1 MNKVYTMKRNLPSV
15 CIGLVIGTV
24 LPIVL
29 FLVLAV
35 VDGVI
40 INVAYS
46 RFGTDIGLAISQLY
60 TLLIPV
66 EIISLLFL
74 AKFNK
79 TLTVAALPTAIIVT
93 AYVSY
98 VTAKFVPFA
107 PG

>member
-1 MNKVYTMKRNLPSV
+1 MPNASTTRIALNI
-15 CIGLVIGTV
+15 CIGLVVGAV
-24 LPIVL
+24 LPIAL

-35 VDGVI
+35 VDSVV

-46 RFGTDIGLAISQLY
+46 RFDTDIGLAISQLY
-60 TLLIPV
+60 VLLIPV
-66 EIISLLFL
+66 ETISLLFL

-79 TLTVAALPTAIIVT
+79 TLVVAALPTAIIVT